1 MRKSKVKGQRSMSAK
16 IVSWRAPYTTH
27 ARQRRH
33 SKMAVRRH
41 LGFYRTENSTIRSAD
56 PENPNLEPNMERIGC
71 TVCEIFAFKLYSVY
85 CDLETGV
92 LGHSRSSKA
101 ALFDKAHTNSY
112 SSSIVTMSFLLSLR
126 DIAAYW
132 SKIATPLYLA
142 PTLGWSRQ
150 IYATTLGD
158 EKLEWWTYEIV
169 KEFRWCVQ
177 PFWHKARVWQTDR
190 QTDGLTDGIGV
201 AYTRYSMLSRVKL
214 LLVANDCHMGR
225 GWMGAE
231 REVMTSPTI
240 VLAATSAHCKC
251 WT

>member
-1 MRKSKVKGQRSMSAK
+1 MD
-16 IVSWRAPYTTH
+16 W
-27 ARQRRH
+27 
-33 SKMAVRRH
+33 
-41 LGFYRTENSTIRSAD
+41 
-56 PENPNLEPNMERIGC
+56 IGC
-71 TVCEIFAFKLYSVY
+71 TVCEIFTLKLC
-85 CDLETGV
+85 CDLETRV
-92 LGHSRSSKA
+92 RGHSRSSKA

-190 QTDGLTDGIGV
+190 QTDGLTDRIGV

-214 LLVANDCHMGR
+214 LLVANGLSY
-225 GWMGAE
+225 G
-231 REVMTSPTI
+231 
-240 VLAATSAHCKC
+240 
-251 WT
+251 